1 MLLKYLPCHKS
12 LKCLKTAYKVLQWHI
27 MLMLLFIH
35 IFKLC
40 YFIHYQVI
48 YKTAVIVL
56 PGNCPAIFNQ
66 PVPELVIILQAV
78 YVFLVVC
85 PDICIHVPVNIFVFH
100 FCPPLFAHMTY
111 KRGQDGQVKRK
122 ALFYAPCAYL
132 WKWANKGTS
141 KGCLLAYLSFICP

>member
-1 MLLKYLPCHKS
+1 MILLKFSATKS
-12 LKCLKTAYKVLQWHI
+12 LKCLKTAYNALQWHI
-27 MLMLLFIH
+27 LLMLLFIH
-35 IFKLC
+35 IFKFC
-40 YFIHYQVI
+40 YFIHHQVI

-100 FCPPLFAHMTY
+100 SCPPSLVVCPYSPTY
-111 KRGQDGQVKRK
+111 CITFIG
-122 ALFYAPCAYL
+122 
-132 WKWANKGTS
+132 S
-141 KGCLLAYLSFICP
+141 KTK